1 MGSQTGFFYS
11 RDSGFSLSTVKHKL
25 LFLECWKI
33 LLFYRLIPFRN
44 IHNYKNALQRLDDEG
59 KSFTCV
65 VRLQKTRDKDEENK
79 GAKRGTF
86 VVRSKQTRDKDDG
99 NKE

>member
-1 MGSQTGFFYS
+1 MLKNPFI
-11 RDSGFSLSTVKHKL
+11 LSANPSPEHT
-25 LFLECWKI
+25 
-33 LLFYRLIPFRN
+33 
-44 IHNYKNALQRLDDEG
+44 YKNALQRLDDEG

-65 VRLQKTRDKDEENK
+65 VRLQETRDKDEENK